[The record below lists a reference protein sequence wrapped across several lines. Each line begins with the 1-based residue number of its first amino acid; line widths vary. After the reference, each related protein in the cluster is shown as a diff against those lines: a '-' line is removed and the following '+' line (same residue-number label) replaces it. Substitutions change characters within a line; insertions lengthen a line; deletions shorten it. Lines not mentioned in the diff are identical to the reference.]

1 MKTEEMIKELE
12 KQGYKIEEPKSRFA
26 EVKLSKEKGILLEN
40 KNSGILID
48 CICDEIS
55 LNDFEYFDAYD
66 TGQFWINGHIQPVEL
81 KLNGKWIRFDEQI
94 HGRFLR

>member
-1 MKTEEMIKELE
+1 MKTEEMIKALE
-12 KQGYKIEEPKSRFA
+12 EKGYKIEEPKSRFA
-26 EVKLSKEKGILLEN
+26 EVKFSKYQGVLLEN

-55 LNDFEYFDAYD
+55 LNDFEYLARGN
-66 TGQFWINGHIQPVEL
+66 GQFWINGNIQPVEL
-81 KLNGKWIRFDEQI
+81 KFNKKWIRFDGQI